1 MPDSYPKRKALQ
13 RPLLELLS
21 DGLVHDDDE
30 ICESLVLRFRV
41 DETRIGVNKKTGRP
55 KFRNEID
62 FAKGRI
68 GDKGK
73 GKGWIRQVSDRHYQI
88 LPAGLEVVSNASA
101 SLGAK

>member
-1 MPDSYPKRKALQ
+1 MPDSYPKRKALE

-21 DGLVHDDDE
+21 DGAVHDDEE
-30 ICESLVLRFRV
+30 ICESLIRRF
-41 DETRIGVNKKTGRP
+41 GVNESKIPVCKRTGRP

-62 FAKGRI
+62 WAKGRI

-88 LPAGLEVVSNASA
+88 LPAGLAA
-101 SLGAK
+101 LR